1 MSDCSLAEHEDVE
14 DEVIG
19 AAVPKSDNFNY
30 QFSFRTMFAGLM
42 SL

>member
-1 MSDCSLAEHEDVE
+1 MSDCSLAEHDDVE
-14 DEVIG
+14 DEIIN

-30 QFSFRTMFAGLM
+30 QFSLRTMLAGLM